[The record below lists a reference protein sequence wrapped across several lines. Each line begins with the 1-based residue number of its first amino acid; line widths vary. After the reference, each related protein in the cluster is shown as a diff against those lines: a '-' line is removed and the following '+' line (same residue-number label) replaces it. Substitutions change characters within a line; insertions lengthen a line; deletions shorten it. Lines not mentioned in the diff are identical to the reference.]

1 MFHAPH
7 IVLDGP
13 LKTYSNMD
21 SQLNDGYTN
30 YKPQNINISRKQT
43 NLKKIDLKDKQTFK
57 NK

>member
-1 MFHAPH
+1 
-7 IVLDGP
+7 
-13 LKTYSNMD
+13 MD

>member
-21 SQLNDGYTN
+21 SQLNGGYII
-30 YKPQNINISRKQT
+30 YKPQKTDIHLI
-43 NLKKIDLKDKQTFK
+43 I
-57 NK
+57 